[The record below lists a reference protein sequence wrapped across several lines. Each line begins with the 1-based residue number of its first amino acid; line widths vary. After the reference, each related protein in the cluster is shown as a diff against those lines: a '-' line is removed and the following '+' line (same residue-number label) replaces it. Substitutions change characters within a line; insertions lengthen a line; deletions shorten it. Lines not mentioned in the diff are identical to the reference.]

1 MDPKTCKECNAPLG
15 EVHGNTQYCE
25 RCATKRRREKQREY
39 RTRYRD
45 RQNKGTLINAPV
57 GGSEKKDANFPLA
70 LSPSQEQTEQ
80 VIAIIQRA
88 FEPLFFSLNQR
99 LVETNQRIQSV
110 EDMQDEMFFTFY
122 QSPEFQQQM
131 KRQQYEIAEAKRL
144 ITQHENRLL
153 LSQIRIIIEE
163 KFQISK
169 REAENILKKAHIQLQ
184 HERNQNQRK
193 LDEWEDCS

>member
-1 MDPKTCKECNAPLG
+1 MKTIEYKKCAWCG
-15 EVHGNTQYCE
+15 EQYIPHHGNQKYCSKD
-25 RCATKRRREKQREY
+25 CYKAAKLK
-39 RTRYRD
+39 RD
-45 RQNKGTLINAPV
+45 R
-57 GGSEKKDANFPLA
+57 ERKKVVSRSKKSLTTPAKNEFHALTKANDQDQMSQFTLA
-70 LSPSQEQTEQ
+70 LQQ
-80 VIAIIQRA
+80 V

-99 LVETNQRIQSV
+99 LVETNQRIQAI

-144 ITQHENRLL
+144 IIQHEKRLL

-169 REAENILKKAHIQLQ
+169 RVAEGILKKAHIQLR
-184 HERNQNQRK
+184 HERNNSQRS
-193 LDEWEDCS
+193 LDDWEERT